1 MPPQS
6 QQLIQNGGKYRKS
19 GTVAEVIPMVKGH
32 NIHKPKVRIT
42 RLNLNDLNNL
52 VVRNRQVQTRQ
63 EHEPVEAEERNQDDR
78 AEDGEDE
85 QQLVIV
91 DLIFRTFVRIY
102 IRKMTDFIHLT

>member
-42 RLNLNDLNNL
+42 RLNMNDLNNL
-52 VVRNRQVQTRQ
+52 VVRSRQVQARQ
-63 EHEPVEAEERNQDDR
+63 DQEPGDAQELNQDDH
-78 AEDGEDE
+78 ADEGEDE
-85 QQLVIV
+85 QLVVIV
-91 DLIFRTFVRIY
+91 KKNISISPNFTRSG
-102 IRKMTDFIHLT
+102 